1 MSDVPGNGSRLGPTG
16 THRRASIARV
26 YDAALG
32 GKDNYE
38 IDREVL
44 AQARRVA
51 PEVAD
56 LAWSSRKFLLRA
68 VRFLVDR
75 CGIRQ
80 VIDCGAGLPSAENT
94 HQVAQRVAP
103 DTVVVYVNSDPVVLA
118 HGQALLT
125 ENDLTHFISAN
136 IFRPDDVLSHEVMYK
151 HVDLTQPVA
160 LLQVGTLHHYL
171 EDDGAEMMRQYVD
184 ALPSGSYVAVSHFFD
199 PETPEI
205 GPLARG
211 LEEAFL
217 TGPMGSGR
225 FRTKAELSEFL
236 PGLEII
242 PPGPGKPADWE
253 LSDLWWPEG
262 PSTRP
267 LNAVQRCS
275 AAAVARKP

>member
-1 MSDVPGNGSRLGPTG
+1 MSEVPGNGSRLGPPG
-16 THRRASIARV
+16 VQRRANIARV
-26 YDAALG
+26 NDAALG

-56 LAWSSRKFLLRA
+56 LAVSNRKFLLRV

-80 VIDCGAGLPSAENT
+80 VVDCGAGLPTTENT

-103 DTVVVYVNSDPVVLA
+103 DTVVVYVNSDPVVFA

-125 ENDLTHFISAN
+125 ENELTHFISAN
-136 IFRPDDVLSHEVMYK
+136 IFRPDEVLGHEVVYK
-151 HVDLTQPVA
+151 HLDLTEPVA

-171 EDDGAEMMRQYVD
+171 GSDGGELMRQYVE

-199 PETPEI
+199 PETPELT
-205 GPLARG
+205 PLARG
-211 LEEAFL
+211 LEESFL
-217 TGPMGSGR
+217 TGPMASGR
-225 FRTKAELSEFL
+225 FRTRAELSEFL

-262 PSTRP
+262 PRLRP
-267 LNAVQRCS
+267 LNAVQQCI